1 MLISLED
8 LRYKEV
14 ISITDGSRYGY
25 IGDVTFNLEDGRVQE
40 LIVPG
45 ARRFFGLFGR
55 KENSVFRW
63 ESVQRFGEQT
73 VLVDGEPELRRSSA
87 PRKRW

>member
-40 LIVPG
+40 
-45 ARRFFGLFGR
+45 
-55 KENSVFRW
+55 
-63 ESVQRFGEQT
+63 
-73 VLVDGEPELRRSSA
+73 
-87 PRKRW
+87 

>member
-1 MLISLED
+1 M
-8 LRYKEV
+8 
-14 ISITDGSRYGY
+14 
-25 IGDVTFNLEDGRVQE
+25 QE

-73 VLVDGEPELRRSSA
+73 VLVEGEPELRRSSA

>member
-55 KENSVFRW
+55 K
-63 ESVQRFGEQT
+63 
-73 VLVDGEPELRRSSA
+73 
-87 PRKRW
+87 